1 MSPEGIR
8 DALTAKPFQPFD
20 LVLSDGQTFTITHP
34 DWVSVPPF
42 PFAREVAVFT
52 QLEGET
58 ESYHTQWLN
67 LGQVLKLVIP
77 AAAATRPPAAGPEGN
92 GA

>member
-1 MSPEGIR
+1 MSPDRIR
-8 DALTAKPFQPFD
+8 DALTAKPFRPFD
-20 LVLSDGQTFTITHP
+20 LVLTSGEVYTVTHP
-34 DWVSVPPF
+34 DWVAVPPF

-52 QLEGET
+52 QIEGER
-58 ESYHTQWLN
+58 EQYHTQWVH

-77 AAAATRPPAAGPEGN
+77 TATTSRPAAGPEGN